1 MASKSAWSA
10 VSNEPCASGTS
21 ETYTLDL
28 DAVVG
33 WQFLVITLDDSSA
46 EGQVI
51 TVETRSLDE
60 VAAQGVIGRV
70 QAVPS
75 FTALEGAA
83 RRPTPIFR

>member
-1 MASKSAWSA
+1 MPTAPRRTCMGGGERFFVPAG
-10 VSNEPCASGTS
+10 C
-21 ETYTLDL
+21 
-28 DAVVG
+28 DA
-33 WQFLVITLDDSSA
+33 T
-46 EGQVI
+46 
-51 TVETRSLDE
+51 TVNPLDE